1 MKKYEYKITTDLN
14 LKDLNEE
21 GKQGWELCTILKEP
35 LNLQPKIYWKRKISP
50 LEILKQIKEYI
61 CFMRLK

>member
-35 LNLQPKIYWKRKISP
+35 LNSQSKIYWKRKISP